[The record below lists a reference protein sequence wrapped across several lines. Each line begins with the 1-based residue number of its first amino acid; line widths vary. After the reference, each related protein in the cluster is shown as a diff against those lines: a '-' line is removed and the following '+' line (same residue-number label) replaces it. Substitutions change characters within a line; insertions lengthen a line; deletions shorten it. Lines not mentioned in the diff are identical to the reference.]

1 MDWFADPVPPMC
13 QANILD
19 EINDP
24 GFVPK
29 RFISSKSAVNQVSDT
44 LVIDLTVDAAPP
56 VVQATEDPESIFH
69 TSVSIVTKSF
79 IQADFISLVK
89 RAQNPWQKSRNAFTV
104 S

>member
-1 MDWFADPVPPMC
+1 LWVISNGLFADPITPMF

-29 RFISSKSAVNQVSDT
+29 RFSSSKSTVNHVADT

-56 VVQATEDPESIFH
+56 VVQAIEDPESIFH
-69 TSVSIVTKSF
+69 TSVSIVT
-79 IQADFISLVK
+79 
-89 RAQNPWQKSRNAFTV
+89 
-104 S
+104 